1 MAYMDL
7 YGNIKY
13 DFIEAKDI
21 WKIFI
26 NSMKYSNDLVKTE
39 VIWSLCNDFI
49 DKFPKLEKEEELQK
63 EFVELYTSKKDLNG

>member
-7 YGNIKY
+7 YGNIKC

-21 WKIFI
+21 WKVFI
-26 NSMKYSNDLVKTE
+26 NSMQYSNDLVETE

>member
-26 NSMKYSNDLVKTE
+26 NSMKYSNDLVETE

>member
-1 MAYMDL
+1 MAYMNL
-7 YGNIKY
+7 YGNIKC
-13 DFIEAKDI
+13 DFIETKDI

-26 NSMKYSNDLVKTE
+26 NSMKYSNDLVETE